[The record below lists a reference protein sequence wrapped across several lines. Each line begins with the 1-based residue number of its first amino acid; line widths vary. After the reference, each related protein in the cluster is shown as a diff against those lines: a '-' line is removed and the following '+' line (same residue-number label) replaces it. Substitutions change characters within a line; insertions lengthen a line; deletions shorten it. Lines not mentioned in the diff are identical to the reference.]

1 MRKYDFKKLIVTLTI
16 TFFMMPTLI
25 PLAEEVDKV
34 ASDINIKSGEKYE
47 EIRFGDKNVSVYSI
61 DKRYMNPSNSID
73 TVDDTDAV
81 SNVGDKEEVQK
92 KIEAMKDFKILKPK
106 TKEAFEVALAYGDGS
121 YTYVESAKTA
131 DEAMVTVKVLEKKY
145 NSLDI
150 VPSLINASGQV
161 VYATNSMG
169 RIWNHRNGEP
179 IKGSSEIT
187 YIYSTSDLKKQFTY
201 INQGF
206 IDDVPIIEDLGTS
219 AKIQVNGYNGWIN
232 KDSNSL
238 NYDLVVVP
246 INQVTNPS
254 CYLVKDGGLY
264 HYISTNMTSSGIA
277 GYSIRVGAAPSY
289 LKLGV
294 DYYSYDGIYFYTGS
308 TVSEGLNKLITDL
321 KNNTKVNSINNNN
334 PNYNYYEYLP
344 FRTKTNYTAQELNTF
359 INNKTEPSSK
369 LRGLGEVLI
378 ECQNKY
384 GVNPMLTLAVSI
396 NESSWGASEIAQEK
410 NNVFGKNAI
419 DSSPEESAYSFAT
432 PADSVREFT
441 RNYISRGYSD
451 PADWRYFGGYLGN
464 KQLGANVKYASDPFW
479 GEKAAQHAFTID
491 YELSNKD
498 INNLKDNNGYQ
509 LAIYTG
515 SNEVKELNGS
525 LLYNINPTIS
535 GFGGYA
541 GNAVAL
547 KFSGETTLGKYGI
560 FPERTTTL
568 NNGGD
573 ENKYHGNYEWN
584 YTGYISSS
592 NVKLINAPNT
602 AFIPGYSKEDV
613 NKDEKID
620 IEDLATIAIDYNK
633 ISEDNSFKRHFDIN
647 SDGIIDIFDFVKVAK
662 GM

>member
-1 MRKYDFKKLIVTLTI
+1 MRKYDLKKLIVSLAI
-16 TFFMMPTLI
+16 TFFMMPTLS
-25 PLAEEVDKV
+25 PLAEEVNKV

-47 EIRFGDKNVSVYSI
+47 EVRFGDKNVSVYSI
-61 DKRYMNPSNSID
+61 DRRYMNPSNSID

-92 KIEAMKDFKILKPK
+92 KIEAMKDFKTLKPK

-145 NSLDI
+145 NSSTI
-150 VPSLINASGQV
+150 VPSLINANGQV

-169 RIWNHRNGEP
+169 RVWNHRGGQA
-179 IKGSSEIT
+179 ISGSSEIT
-187 YIYSTSDLKKQFTY
+187 YLYSTSDLNKEITY

-206 IDDVPIIEDLGTS
+206 VDDVPIIEDLGTS

-254 CYLVKDGGLY
+254 CYVVKDGGLY
-264 HYISTNMTSSGIA
+264 HYISTNMTSGTMA

-289 LKLGV
+289 LKSGV
-294 DYYSYDGIYFYTGS
+294 DYYSYDGVYFYTGS

-344 FRTKTNYTAQELNTF
+344 FRTKTNYTADELNTF
-359 INNKTEPSSK
+359 INNKTGTSSK

-384 GVNPMLTLAVSI
+384 GVNPVLTLAVAI
-396 NESSWGASEIAQEK
+396 NESAFGMSDIAQSK
-410 NNVFGKNAI
+410 NNIFGINAV
-419 DSSPEESAYSFAT
+419 DFSPGESAHSFAT

-441 RNYISRGYSD
+441 KNYISRGYSD

-498 INNLKDNNGYQ
+498 INNLRDTNGYQ

-515 SNEVKELNGS
+515 ANEVKELNGS

-535 GFGGYA
+535 GWGGYA
-541 GNAVAL
+541 GNIVAF
-547 KFSGETTLGKYGI
+547 KFSGESTLGKYGI
-560 FPERTTTL
+560 FPERTTPL
-568 NNGGD
+568 NSGGD
-573 ENKYHGNYEWN
+573 ENKYNGSYPWN
-584 YTGYISSS
+584 YNAYISSN
-592 NVKLINAPNT
+592 NVKLINTPND

-620 IEDLATIAIDYNK
+620 VEDLATMAIDYNK
-633 ISEDNSFKRHFDIN
+633 MSEDNSFKKYLDIN
-647 SDGIIDIFDFVKVAK
+647 SDGIIDIFDFVKVSK
-662 GM
+662 EM